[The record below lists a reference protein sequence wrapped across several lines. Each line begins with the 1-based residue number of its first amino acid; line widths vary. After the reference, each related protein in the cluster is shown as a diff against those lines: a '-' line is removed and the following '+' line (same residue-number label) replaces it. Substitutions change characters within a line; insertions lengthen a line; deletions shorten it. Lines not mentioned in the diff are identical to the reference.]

1 MGDFRQCFLGNI
13 PFFMEEDDVIE
24 HIVHKGFDKPLKVK
38 VGDGKGEN
46 KNLRWAIA
54 TFKAVQ
60 HRRKIEDIGFAWP
73 DGKYA
78 LIK

>member
-1 MGDFRQCFLGNI
+1 MGEPRQCFLGNI
-13 PFFMEEDDVIE
+13 PFFIEEDVIE
-24 HIVHKGFDKPLKVK
+24 HIVQKGFDQPLKVK
-38 VGDGKGEN
+38 VGDGKGDNE
-46 KNLRWAIA
+46 NLRWGIA
-54 TFKAVQ
+54 TVKTVE